1 MGRLKAVD
9 LRRAK
14 PGLYSDGDGLYLQV
28 RPGKRGPIRS
38 WILRYVENGR
48 QHDMGLGPVRFIS
61 LAEARKATWDAQRLR
76 LQGIDPLQHRRA
88 QSAPSDAL
96 TFGQCAADYFEAN
109 SAAWRNVKH
118 RRTWLPPLLELPF
131 AETPVHAVDVASVIR
146 AIEKPWRKTPV
157 ATDRLRNRD

>member
-88 QSAPSDAL
+88 QSAPSDAHHVRSVCSRL
-96 TFGQCAADYFEAN
+96 FRSQLGSVAQCEAPPHMAPAAARVAFR
-109 SAAWRNVKH
+109 RNTCT
-118 RRTWLPPLLELPF
+118 RWTWPP
-131 AETPVHAVDVASVIR
+131 
-146 AIEKPWRKTPV
+146 
-157 ATDRLRNRD
+157 